1 MKEKE
6 VELFINICGQL
17 EVFRAEISA
26 LTKKK
31 PNDAINKFK
40 LKFINKVLEDAN
52 KLLKEKYKP
61 FADFD
66 YFEED
71 EIPTNSDITMM
82 LSQYLQSMEKLRID
96 NIFYDNDK
104 YNCYWKIDDKRLK
117 IKTAHPSINH
127 KEG

>member
-17 EVFRAEISA
+17 EVFRAEISV

-104 YNCYWKIDDKRLK
+104 YDWYWKIDDKRLK

>member
-1 MKEKE
+1 LKEKE
-6 VELFINICGQL
+6 FELFINICGQL
-17 EVFRAEISA
+17 EVFHAEISA
-26 LTKKK
+26 LSKKK

-66 YFEED
+66 YFKED

-96 NIFYDNDK
+96 NIFCVDYEW
-104 YNCYWKIDDKRLK
+104 YWKIDNKRSK
-117 IKTAHPSINH
+117 IKTNHPSKNC